1 MQSAITVTR
10 PPRWPQVVGVR
21 LHPTSPPLPPQLNA
35 NSSLP
40 TSSFSKLQQ
49 DQWSKGH
56 ITQLIFASPL
66 VIGMTLRTGIQ
77 CHCPNGSEQSSS
89 CWWATYLP
97 LRVTTVSI
105 ARDFLREILIRYTDD
120 LPNIIPGSEIY
131 TLQHFIGRESLWS
144 IANGV
149 EGVQSSI
156 IVQLIQWAT
165 SNLGIWLLCGHL
177 AEMGTEQADSG
188 HQAISTMILQV
199 PATTLR
205 WTKKWNQEKRKRNTM
220 MFQKNT
226 FKNQF
231 KAEPTKH

>member
-49 DQWSKGH
+49 DWWSKGH
-56 ITQLIFASPL
+56 ITQLIFASQL

-105 ARDFLREILIRYTDD
+105 AWDFLREILIRYMIFLTSYQAVKYI
-120 LPNIIPGSEIY
+120 LFNILLAGNHCEALLMGSRVCSPG
-131 TLQHFIGRESLWS
+131 
-144 IANGV
+144 
-149 EGVQSSI
+149 I

-220 MFQKNT
+220 VFQKNT

>member
-1 MQSAITVTR
+1 MPTHLC
-10 PPRWPQVVGVR
+10 PP
-21 LHPTSPPLPPQLNA
+21 HPSPNFNKTGEVKDTSCNLSL
-35 NSSLP
+35 SS
-40 TSSFSKLQQ
+40 
-49 DQWSKGH
+49 
-56 ITQLIFASPL
+56 ASPL

-149 EGVQSSI
+149 GGVQSSI

-220 MFQKNT
+220 VFQKNT